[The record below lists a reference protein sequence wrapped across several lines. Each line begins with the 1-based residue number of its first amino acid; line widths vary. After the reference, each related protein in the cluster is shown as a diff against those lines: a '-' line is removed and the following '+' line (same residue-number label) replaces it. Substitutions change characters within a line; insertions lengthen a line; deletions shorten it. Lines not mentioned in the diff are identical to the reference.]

1 MTTAIFPGSFNP
13 FTIGHKWVADQALNI
28 FGNLIIA
35 IGYNVNKPVPDD
47 LDKRIE
53 AIRKLYAS
61 DCRVAV
67 RAYSGLTV
75 NLAKEVN
82 AEYIVRGVRNTTDF
96 EYEKT
101 MADINREIGGM
112 ETVFIPT
119 PPHLSAIS
127 SSMVRELEQN
137 GFDTLRFIPVPEDG
151 GHKP

>member
-13 FTIGHKWVADQALNI
+13 FTTGHKWVADQALNI

-61 DCRVAV
+61 DCRVTV
-67 RAYSGLTV
+67 RAYRGLTV

-119 PPHLSAIS
+119 PPPLAAIS
-127 SSMVRELEQN
+127 SSMVRELQQN
-137 GFDTLRFIPVPEDG
+137 GFDASRFIPVPADERS
-151 GHKP
+151 